1 MPDLNSKYGVE
12 WHSDELILALYYY
25 CQIPFAKTKAN
36 NQQVIKLASIL
47 GRSPS
52 SVARKLGNFG
62 AFDPVL
68 AKKGITGLTHYSK
81 IDKSVWNEFS
91 GNWDSLVKESQRVLN
106 KFGVTINEREPIWYD
121 FDTMQIPKGAT
132 ERQTLGAQR
141 IYQDFFRRAVLASYD
156 YKCCVCSID
165 LPVLLNA
172 SHIIPWSIDKQNRV
186 NPENGLCLCVL
197 HDRAFDRGIL
207 TVDEGMNIIIS
218 RGVCKSRNE
227 FVHRTIIN
235 FAAKTIRVPHR
246 FFPRPEFLLWHFR
259 NVFIQ

>member
-1 MPDLNSKYGVE
+1 MLDKNSKYGVE
-12 WHSDELILALYYY
+12 WNRDELILALYYY

-36 NQQVIKLASIL
+36 NPEVIKLADIL
-47 GRSPS
+47 RRSPS

-81 IDKSVWNEFS
+81 ADKSVWNEFS
-91 GNWDSLVKESQRVLN
+91 GNWDSLVKESQKVLKIHGVKVN
-106 KFGVTINEREPIWYD
+106 ARWPIEFG
-121 FDTMQIPKGAT
+121 FDAMQIPKGIT
-132 ERQTLGAQR
+132 ERQTVGVQR
-141 IYQDFFRRAVLASYD
+141 VYQDFFRRAVLASYG
-156 YKCCVCSID
+156 YKCCVCSTD

-207 TVDEGMNIIIS
+207 AVDERMNIFVS
-218 RGVCKSRNE
+218 HEVKTSRNE
-227 FVHRTIIN
+227 FVQRTITC
-235 FAAKTIRVPHR
+235 FADKPIQTPRR
-246 FFPRPEFLLWHFR
+246 FFPRAEFLLWHFR

>member
-1 MPDLNSKYGVE
+1 MTDTNSKYGIE
-12 WHSDELILALYYY
+12 WHRDELVVALYYY

-36 NQQVIKLASIL
+36 NPEVIKLAGIL
-47 GRSPS
+47 RRSPS

-81 IDKSVWNEFS
+81 TDKSVWNEFS
-91 GNWDSLVKESQRVLN
+91 GNWNSLVKESQRVLN
-106 KFGVTINEREPIWYD
+106 ALGIKASERKAIGSE
-121 FDTMQIPKGAT
+121 FDAMQIPKGTT
-132 ERQTLGAQR
+132 EHQTVGVQR
-141 IYQDFFRRAVLASYD
+141 VYQDFFRRAVLASYD
-156 YKCCVCSID
+156 YRCCVCSID
-165 LPVLLNA
+165 LPALLNA

-207 TVDEGMNIIIS
+207 SVDERMNIFVS
-218 RGVCKSRNE
+218 REAKKSRNE
-227 FVHRTIIN
+227 FVQRTITD
-235 FAAKTIRVPHR
+235 FAHKPIQVPRR
-246 FFPRPEFLLWHFR
+246 FFPRPEFLMWHFC